1 MLMQMHGKKG
11 LNGDGR
17 LLRWFL
23 VPLLPKPQL
32 RDGGAAAMQQQ
43 EFAAIAVEPGTRV
56 AFFADLAGLVAQ
68 QIQLG
73 VDVEHLISFSP
84 R

>member
-23 VPLLPKPQL
+23 VPLLPKPLYAVSSSQVHL
-32 RDGGAAAMQQQ
+32 RDLWPEMAQ
-43 EFAAIAVEPGTRV
+43 F
-56 AFFADLAGLVAQ
+56 LAHGLERLLARQ
-68 QIQLG
+68 PPIL
-73 VDVEHLISFSP
+73 
-84 R
+84 

>member
-1 MLMQMHGKKG
+1 MNNSDPAGAQPSLE
-11 LNGDGR
+11 
-17 LLRWFL
+17 
-23 VPLLPKPQL
+23 L

-43 EFAAIAVEPGTRV
+43 QFAAVAVEPGTRIP
-56 AFFADLAGLVAQ
+56 FFADLAGLAAQ

>member
-1 MLMQMHGKKG
+1 MHHEDAVSAEPA
-11 LNGDGR
+11 LE
-17 LLRWFL
+17 
-23 VPLLPKPQL
+23 L

-43 EFAAIAVEPGTRV
+43 QFAAVAVEPGTRIP
-56 AFFADLAGLVAQ
+56 FFADLAGLAAQ